1 MDNRNFIAKRAAAY
15 FQPGDVVNLGIGIP
29 SLCGSYAR
37 GGGLLPRQIH
47 GSYAVDGVLF
57 QSENGFIGIGPTV
70 QEGLMKNER
79 FVNAGGVPFV
89 PVPGSSAFDVAMS
102 FNVIRCGRLAATV
115 LGGLQV
121 SAQGDLANWATPGRA
136 FGMGGAMDLCN
147 GARKVIVAM
156 ELVAKDGS
164 PKVVSR
170 CTLPLTAVKCVNH
183 IVTDRCVI
191 DVTEEGLV
199 LSEIRKGH
207 TVEEIQA
214 AVEPVLLVSPD
225 LKEMEE
231 D

>member
-1 MDNRNFIAKRAAAY
+1 MNNRNFIAKRAAAY
-15 FQPGDVVNLGIGIP
+15 FKPGDVVNLGIGIP
-29 SLCGSYAR
+29 SLCGSYAA
-37 GGGLLPRQIH
+37 Q
-47 GSYAVDGVLF
+47 GVLF
-57 QSENGFIGIGPTV
+57 QSENGFIGIGATV
-70 QEGLMKNER
+70 NEGLMANER
-79 FVNAGGVPFV
+79 FVNAGGVHFE

-102 FNVIRCGRLAATV
+102 FGVIRSGRLAATV

-147 GARKVIVAM
+147 GAKQVIVAM
-156 ELVAKDGS
+156 DLVAKDGS
-164 PKVVSR
+164 PKIVNQ
-170 CTLPLTAVKCVNH
+170 CTLPLTAVRCVNH

-191 DVTEEGLV
+191 DVPPEGLL

-214 AVEPVLLVSPD
+214 AVEPKLLVASN
-225 LKEMEE
+225 LIEMEE

>member
-1 MDNRNFIAKRAAAY
+1 MNNRNFIAKRAAAY
-15 FQPGDVVNLGIGIP
+15 FKPGDVVNLGIGIP
-29 SLCGSYAR
+29 SLC
-37 GGGLLPRQIH
+37 

-70 QEGLMKNER
+70 NEGLMKSER
-79 FVNAGGVPFV
+79 FVNAGGVHFE

-102 FNVIRCGRLAATV
+102 FGVIRSGRLAATV

-121 SAQGDLANWATPGRA
+121 AANGDLANWASPGRA

-156 ELVAKDGS
+156 ELVAKNGA
-164 PKVVSR
+164 PKVVNR
-170 CTLPLTAVKCVNH
+170 CTMPLTAIHCVDH

-191 DVTEEGLV
+191 DVTPQGLL

-214 AVEPVLLVSPD
+214 AVEPKLLVAPN
-225 LKEMEE
+225 LIEMEE